1 MKNLSVINR
10 SNLSYS
16 FFFTGTLRSMQL
28 SKKNTSSLSACCL
41 IFLCSFF
48 GLCKKYHVRNFSTTT
63 QKYEIVQI
71 LQEAHR
77 IKAIISIKLNAI
89 NTKALRSQPDLYLLN
104 QIHGQRIK
112 KIRLIQI
119 VKCSRLFIALKQD
132 GANINKKNT
141 KKRHLFRS
149 FQFVICF
156 CYNLSFS
163 LFHFIYFVADTAQVS
178 ECPLCCTYKYR
189 MIGDRKKEAS

>member
-71 LQEAHR
+71 LQEAPHQSNNKHQIECNKHEGFTKLAGFVF
-77 IKAIISIKLNAI
+77 IKS
-89 NTKALRSQPDLYLLN
+89 NTWVA
-104 QIHGQRIK
+104 
-112 KIRLIQI
+112 
-119 VKCSRLFIALKQD
+119 
-132 GANINKKNT
+132 NKKNPSHSNS
-141 KKRHLFRS
+141 KMLAS
-149 FQFVICF
+149 
-156 CYNLSFS
+156 
-163 LFHFIYFVADTAQVS
+163 IYSIET
-178 ECPLCCTYKYR
+178 R
-189 MIGDRKKEAS
+189 RG